1 MIAHD
6 IIVKALKILIP
17 FSGNN
22 DAVQD
27 DNADFVASD
36 ESDSLTPQKTPW
48 KQSLE
53 ELLWKT

>member
-53 ELLWKT
+53 ELL